1 MAAKEQVLND
11 PLSGSEIKEIILQQ
25 ISAAL
30 DKDCTLVD
38 DLAYPGFGLKF
49 SLDLTYLRS
58 PVPKTMIW
66 GEASGGHD
74 PDAPFDP
81 FASGVR
87 LGEGQVAQESVFGDY
102 QTDSPNTARQDH
114 DLGIPVMI
122 QTPAGP
128 KRRKVKFQQGVT
140 K

>member
-1 MAAKEQVLND
+1 MAAKETVLNE
-11 PLSGSEIKEIILQQ
+11 PLSGLEIKEIVLQR

-49 SLDLTYLRS
+49 SVDLTYLRS
-58 PVPKTMIW
+58 PVPSTMIW
-66 GEASGGHD
+66 GESSEGEVGT
-74 PDAPFDP
+74 DAEKV
-81 FASGVR
+81 S
-87 LGEGQVAQESVFGDY
+87 GDY

-114 DLGIPVMI
+114 DLGIPVLI

-128 KRRKVKFQQGVT
+128 KRRRVKFQQGA

>member
-1 MAAKEQVLND
+1 MAAKETVLLE
-11 PLSGSEIKEIILQQ
+11 PLSGLEIKEIVLQR

-49 SLDLTYLRS
+49 SVDLTYLRS
-58 PVPKTMIW
+58 PVPSTMVW
-66 GEASGGHD
+66 GEVSEGEVGA
-74 PDAPFDP
+74 DAEKV
-81 FASGVR
+81 S
-87 LGEGQVAQESVFGDY
+87 GDY

-114 DLGIPVMI
+114 DLGIPVLI

-128 KRRKVKFQQGVT
+128 KRRRVKFQQGA